1 MHCLTSASAFDWTF
15 WNDDDNSEG
24 ASSTGTPATSE
35 SNAVT
40 NGVFNLTGKTLSP
53 ELKKI
58 APSLFDSEEGSASA
72 SKKTAPVTPTAS
84 SGSVD
89 TTTSGASDIDT
100 SASGSFIDPSSDS
113 FSGLV
118 LANPTDAKSTIVSTY
133 RNWVGPQSVAPD
145 SACYREAHIMKTCP
159 SNFNR
164 HKLTGTCWTECPL
177 EYPIECGLECIRQS
191 DDCGMEVFWKTTAV
205 VSTAMAG
212 AAVALALE
220 LVKGARWIR
229 TVLECGLMMIGVV
242 RAIIRYVRGIKIT
255 DPTATRDRILNLVYQ
270 SNNVVTDLPMAIYMC
285 KGIDVPQWLDVSG
298 RVLVTFQWILINV
311 IAYDDQI
318 VSGWDRFKAFL
329 KGANFTEAAESIN
342 DTEIATLKDALKS
355 NSTCGYDMRA
365 LTDRAWLTVGQY
377 RKDNPSITEDELR
390 IKMSESQL
398 VMTDIATVTNNCM
411 DQLISESNEA
421 TAYKTRDSLRKSYA
435 VIINE
440 LITTGKS
447 NNATSMKRNEMIY
460 KTFDRVFISVAV
472 TGFDLTGLTGLF
484 AEYLQTICGPT
495 QFIGDI
501 DDGTDK
507 ATLGMNIVQDAFNGS
522 TMSWTKK
529 GDGAVVI
536 NFTSKDTKDVTVN
549 IMSGGTKIGE
559 VDIKKGGTS
568 QWTSTVKALAGKTL
582 YLDRWRPG
590 FLGLPG
596 TGGGSLLIWIPH
608 ASEGG
613 HLDLAAQLNVS

>member
-1 MHCLTSASAFDWTF
+1 MARPRIAVLVLLFLVISLTSASAFDWTF
-15 WNDDDNSEG
+15 WNDDDNSED
-24 ASSTGTPATSE
+24 ASSTGTPETSE

-40 NGVFNLTGKTLSP
+40 KGAFNLTGKTLSP

-118 LANPTDAKSTIVSTY
+118 LANPIDAKSTIVSTY

-164 HKLTGTCWTECPL
+164 HKLT
-177 EYPIECGLECIRQS
+177 
-191 DDCGMEVFWKTTAV
+191 V
-205 VSTAMAG
+205 
-212 AAVALALE
+212 
-220 LVKGARWIR
+220 
-229 TVLECGLMMIGVV
+229 
-242 RAIIRYVRGIKIT
+242 KIT
-255 DPTATRDRILNLVYQ
+255 DPTATRTRILDMVYQ

-285 KGIDVPQWLDVSG
+285 KGIDVPQWLDISG
-298 RVLVTFQWILINV
+298 RVLVTFQWILINI

-398 VMTDIATVTNNCM
+398 VTTDIATVTNNCM

-435 VIINE
+435 LIINE

-460 KTFDRVFISVAV
+460 KTFDRVFISIAV

-559 VDIKKGGTS
+559 VDVKKGGTA

-613 HLDLAAQLNVS
+613 HLDLAAQLNYVNSLS

>member
-1 MHCLTSASAFDWTF
+1 MARPRIAVLVLLFLVISLTSASAFDWTF
-15 WNDDDNSEG
+15 WNDDDNSED
-24 ASSTGTPATSE
+24 ASSTGTPETSE

-40 NGVFNLTGKTLSP
+40 KGAFNLTGKTLSP

-118 LANPTDAKSTIVSTY
+118 LANPIDAKSTIVSTY

-242 RAIIRYVRGIKIT
+242 RAIIRFVRGVKIT
-255 DPTATRDRILNLVYQ
+255 DPTATRTRILDMVYQ

-285 KGIDVPQWLDVSG
+285 K
-298 RVLVTFQWILINV
+298 
-311 IAYDDQI
+311 
-318 VSGWDRFKAFL
+318 
-329 KGANFTEAAESIN
+329 
-342 DTEIATLKDALKS
+342 
-355 NSTCGYDMRA
+355 
-365 LTDRAWLTVGQY
+365 
-377 RKDNPSITEDELR
+377 
-390 IKMSESQL
+390 
-398 VMTDIATVTNNCM
+398 
-411 DQLISESNEA
+411 
-421 TAYKTRDSLRKSYA
+421 
-435 VIINE
+435 
-440 LITTGKS
+440 
-447 NNATSMKRNEMIY
+447 
-460 KTFDRVFISVAV
+460 
-472 TGFDLTGLTGLF
+472 
-484 AEYLQTICGPT
+484 EYLQTICGPT

-559 VDIKKGGTS
+559 VDVKKGGTA